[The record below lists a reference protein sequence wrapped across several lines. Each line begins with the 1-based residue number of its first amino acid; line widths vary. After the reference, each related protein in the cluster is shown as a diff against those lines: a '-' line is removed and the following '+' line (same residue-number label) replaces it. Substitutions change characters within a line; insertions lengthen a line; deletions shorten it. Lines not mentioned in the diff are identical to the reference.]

1 MSTAPDRSAQLAEV
15 VTMLR
20 FTIILRLHQQYTDP
34 LGEDARHLSVALLQD
49 AIVEAPGDEECAI
62 YARDNRELID
72 REALKLNQDGA
83 VAEALSL
90 FYATQFQ
97 LMKARGDFDSREGI
111 DRWMEITKRA
121 QQLEIP
127 VPSGRE
133 ICGSDDA
140 ASCTQALTERAG
152 DCMERAFDEV
162 SVEILSEWVQ
172 R

>member
-1 MSTAPDRSAQLAEV
+1 
-15 VTMLR
+15 MLR
-20 FTIILRLHQQYTDP
+20 FTIILRLHQQYADTM
-34 LGEDARHLSVALLQD
+34 GEDARHMSVALLQD
-49 AIVEAPGDEECAI
+49 ALREEPGDEEGVRFTTDNQAAI
-62 YARDNRELID
+62 DCESRNLHRDT
-72 REALKLNQDGA
+72 A
-83 VAEALSL
+83 VTEALSL

-127 VPSGRE
+127 VPSSRE

-140 ASCTQALTERAG
+140 ANCAKSLAERAG

>member
-1 MSTAPDRSAQLAEV
+1 
-15 VTMLR
+15 MLR
-20 FTIILRLHQQYTDP
+20 FTIILRLHQQYADT

-49 AIVEAPGDEECAI
+49 AIAEAPGDEEGVV

-72 REALKLNQDGA
+72 REALKLGQDSA

-97 LMKARGDFDSREGI
+97 LMKARGDFDSRAGI

-127 VPSGRE
+127 VPSSRE

-140 ASCTQALTERAG
+140 ASCAQALAERAG